1 MSNLRVPQASFGGLT
16 VAAFESR
23 RAAELATLISN
34 LGGVARVA
42 ASVREVPLAENSA
55 ALDFGQ
61 QLFAGKIDAVVCLTG
76 VGTRALLEILE
87 KRFAREEV
95 VSAFQ
100 RVKVVARGPKPVKVL
115 QEYGI
120 PFAITA
126 PEPNTWRELLRAL
139 DQNSCGLVLRG
150 SCVAVQ
156 EYGVPNDRLLEEL
169 KRRGA
174 NVMQVPVYL
183 WALPEDRAPLEALVH
198 ELIDG
203 AVQVALFTSA
213 VQVYHVLQVASES
226 GLKERLLG
234 ALKRCVVCSVGPTC
248 SEALAANGIAV
259 DIEPEHPKMGALI
272 HEAAKRGGEVLK
284 KKSGTRSLEP
294 VGAAGSS
301 PAATAREPGA
311 TTAERRAAPWHDS
324 RFLKACRR
332 EPVDATPI
340 WLMRQAGRYMKEY
353 RDLRARVPFL
363 ELCKSPELVSEVTV
377 TAAQRLNV
385 DAAIIFADLLLIV
398 EPLGFHL
405 EYGKGEGP
413 VIAPRFAK
421 AADLDRL
428 REVEPEDSLD
438 YLYAAIRRTRA
449 ELNPRI
455 PLIGFSGAPFT
466 LASYLIEGG
475 GSRNYRYT
483 KTLMYDDPGAWR
495 ALMEHL
501 ARNLACYTNAQIAAG
516 VQAVQIF
523 DSWVGC
529 LGPEEYREFVLPY
542 SRQLIQG
549 ITPGT
554 PVIHFGTGSA
564 MLLEAM
570 RDAGGDVI
578 GVDSRIELDQ
588 AWARIGYDRGI
599 QGNLDPVVLYANPA
613 YIRAR
618 VERVLKQAAGRAGH
632 IFNLG
637 HGILPDTPV
646 ENVLALVEMVRELSS
661 R

>member
-23 RAAELATLISN
+23 RATELATLIEN

-55 ALDFGQ
+55 ALEFGQ
-61 QLFAGKIDAVVCLTG
+61 QLFAGKIRAVICLTG
-76 VGTRALLEILE
+76 GGTRALIEILE

-95 VSAFQ
+95 VGAFA
-100 RVKVVARGPKPVKVL
+100 RVTVVARGPKPVKVL
-115 QEYGI
+115 HEYGI
-120 PFAITA
+120 PVTIAV
-126 PEPNTWRELLRAL
+126 PEPNTWRELLEAL
-139 DQNSCGLVLRG
+139 DQNAGGFSLRG
-150 SCVAVQ
+150 SRVAVQ
-156 EYGVPNDRLLEEL
+156 EYGIPNDRLIEEL

-183 WALPEDRAPLEALVH
+183 WALPEDRAPLQALVQ

-213 VQVYHVLQVASES
+213 VQVYHVLQVASEA

-234 ALKRCVVCSVGPTC
+234 ALRKCVVCSVGPSC
-248 SEALAANGIAV
+248 SEALAASGIGV

-284 KKSGTRSLEP
+284 KKSGAKSQGQQ
-294 VGAAGSS
+294 GAAGSS
-301 PAATAREPGA
+301 VAAIARESGA
-311 TTAERRAAPWHDS
+311 APAEQSAAPWHDS

-332 EPVDATPI
+332 EVVDATPV

-353 RDLRARVPFL
+353 RDLRARVSFL

-377 TAAQRLNV
+377 TAAERLNV

-428 REVEPEDSLD
+428 REVEPEDSLA

-449 ELNPRI
+449 DLNPHL
-455 PLIGFSGAPFT
+455 PLIGFAGAPFT

-475 GSRNYRYT
+475 GSRNYRHT

-495 ALMEHL
+495 ALMELL
-501 ARNLACYTNAQIAAG
+501 ARNLARYINAQIAAG

-529 LGPEEYREFVLPY
+529 LGPEEYREFALPY
-542 SRQLIQG
+542 SRQLIRG

-554 PVIHFGTGSA
+554 PVIHFGTGTA
-564 MLLEAM
+564 MLLEEM

-613 YIRAR
+613 TIRAR
-618 VERVLKQAAGRAGH
+618 VERILKQAAGRPGH

-646 ENVLALVEMVRELSS
+646 ENVLALVEMVRELSG